1 MNKLDKLALKY
12 NSDKYGKHFYT
23 KIYEKFMSKK
33 KNENINLFEIGI
45 GGYVQ
50 GKDYSDP
57 YKGGESLKMWR
68 DYFKK
73 GTICGLDIYEK
84 KLVLGSRVNIYKGSQ
99 TDPKVLNK
107 IIKEQKKF
115 DYIIDDGSH
124 INKDVIFTFEYMF
137 KSLKEGGYYFVEDT
151 LTSYLRDYGGEGA
164 YLKKN
169 NTIINYFKNI
179 VDKINYKEIE
189 NPYYK
194 SDYFSKN
201 ITAIHFYH
209 NLIVIKKNKN
219 LEKSF
224 LVINNKKKL
233 KNSKNKKRREIKQ
246 KIKYFLFNLKAKIY
260 ELVDLIKI

>member
-1 MNKLDKLALKY
+1 
-12 NSDKYGKHFYT
+12 
-23 KIYEKFMSKK
+23 
-33 KNENINLFEIGI
+33 
-45 GGYVQ
+45 
-50 GKDYSDP
+50 
-57 YKGGESLKMWR
+57 
-68 DYFKK
+68 
-73 GTICGLDIYEK
+73 
-84 KLVLGSRVNIYKGSQ
+84 
-99 TDPKVLNK
+99 
-107 IIKEQKKF
+107 
-115 DYIIDDGSH
+115 
-124 INKDVIFTFEYMF
+124 MF

>member
-12 NSDKYGKHFYT
+12 NSDKYGEHFYT

-33 KNENINLFEIGI
+33 KNENINLLEIGI

-107 IIKEQKKF
+107 IIKEQKK
-115 DYIIDDGSH
+115 I
-124 INKDVIFTFEYMF
+124 
-137 KSLKEGGYYFVEDT
+137 
-151 LTSYLRDYGGEGA
+151 
-164 YLKKN
+164 
-169 NTIINYFKNI
+169 
-179 VDKINYKEIE
+179 
-189 NPYYK
+189 
-194 SDYFSKN
+194 
-201 ITAIHFYH
+201 
-209 NLIVIKKNKN
+209 
-219 LEKSF
+219 
-224 LVINNKKKL
+224 
-233 KNSKNKKRREIKQ
+233 
-246 KIKYFLFNLKAKIY
+246 
-260 ELVDLIKI
+260 

>member
-12 NSDKYGKHFYT
+12 NSDKYGEHFYT

-107 IIKEQKKF
+107 IIKEQK
-115 DYIIDDGSH
+115 
-124 INKDVIFTFEYMF
+124 
-137 KSLKEGGYYFVEDT
+137 
-151 LTSYLRDYGGEGA
+151 
-164 YLKKN
+164 
-169 NTIINYFKNI
+169 
-179 VDKINYKEIE
+179 
-189 NPYYK
+189 
-194 SDYFSKN
+194 
-201 ITAIHFYH
+201 
-209 NLIVIKKNKN
+209 NLII
-219 LEKSF
+219 L
-224 LVINNKKKL
+224 LMMAHI
-233 KNSKNKKRREIKQ
+233 
-246 KIKYFLFNLKAKIY
+246 
-260 ELVDLIKI
+260 LIKMLYLPLNICLNLSKKAVITLLKIL

>member
-1 MNKLDKLALKY
+1 
-12 NSDKYGKHFYT
+12 
-23 KIYEKFMSKK
+23 MSS
-33 KNENINLFEIGI
+33 LF
-45 GGYVQ
+45 
-50 GKDYSDP
+50 S
-57 YKGGESLKMWR
+57 YKTR
-68 DYFKK
+68 DGFRLFYFKITYFWECWHSPISGK
-73 GTICGLDIYEK
+73 
-84 KLVLGSRVNIYKGSQ
+84 RVNIYKGSQ

-189 NPYYK
+189 K
-194 SDYFSKN
+194 VSK
-201 ITAIHFYH
+201 I
-209 NLIVIKKNKN
+209 
-219 LEKSF
+219 
-224 LVINNKKKL
+224 
-233 KNSKNKKRREIKQ
+233 
-246 KIKYFLFNLKAKIY
+246 
-260 ELVDLIKI
+260 